1 MTSPRHML
9 AYLSLGLCTLLL
21 VQCQSTGNS
30 PVKDDPARA
39 SSADDGSASELR
51 NIILVIGDG
60 MGPNQVGL
68 LTQYARHA
76 PNSPYDGRPT
86 SLEKLTQQG
95 VTGLAETY
103 AQGALTVDSACSAT
117 HLSAGTMAPLE
128 ALGVDLEGN
137 PVPTV
142 LQRARDSG
150 RATGLVTDTRATHAT
165 PAAFFSHTAHR
176 SLEDDIAHDLFDEDV
191 DLMLAGGLRHFVPSF
206 DDRDT
211 RPDHIPEWAF
221 PPSSFRD
228 DGQDLLLKAHQQGYQ
243 LAFDHHELNDASA
256 LPLLGLFAE
265 SGMFHAIE
273 ERQTV
278 DDPQRRQP
286 TLDEMTLAALDL
298 LDERPEGFFL
308 MVEAGQIDWAGH
320 ANDAGWLLHEML
332 RLDVT
337 LDTIFNWMND
347 RDDTL
352 VIVTADHETGG
363 FGFSYSSNDLPDAT
377 PLSGPVFDHRDHQPN
392 FNFGALHQL
401 DELASQQKTFG
412 DLLDHLDEGD
422 PDAPAKLQ
430 TLVDKHTSYTISSSQ
445 AERVLQKHK
454 NPSTH
459 RITLTSPSGKSPR
472 LTTFLPSIPTPS
484 PHAAT
489 CWVELWRTNKTLSG
503 PPAPTPIPLCPS
515 SQPDLPRTSPPSKV
529 GCTWSMSDGP

>member
-1 MTSPRHML
+1 
-9 AYLSLGLCTLLL
+9 
-21 VQCQSTGNS
+21 
-30 PVKDDPARA
+30 
-39 SSADDGSASELR
+39 
-51 NIILVIGDG
+51 
-60 MGPNQVGL
+60 
-68 LTQYARHA
+68 
-76 PNSPYDGRPT
+76 
-86 SLEKLTQQG
+86 
-95 VTGLAETY
+95 
-103 AQGALTVDSACSAT
+103 
-117 HLSAGTMAPLE
+117 
-128 ALGVDLEGN
+128 
-137 PVPTV
+137 
-142 LQRARDSG
+142 
-150 RATGLVTDTRATHAT
+150 
-165 PAAFFSHTAHR
+165 
-176 SLEDDIAHDLFDEDV
+176 
-191 DLMLAGGLRHFVPSF
+191 
-206 DDRDT
+206 
-211 RPDHIPEWAF
+211 
-221 PPSSFRD
+221 
-228 DGQDLLLKAHQQGYQ
+228 
-243 LAFDHHELNDASA
+243 
-256 LPLLGLFAE
+256 
-265 SGMFHAIE
+265 MFHAIE

-454 NPSTH
+454 NPFHAPNNPYLTQREVPQIDDFSAFYPYAEST
-459 RITLTSPSGKSPR
+459 RSNLLGRTLADQQNVVWSTGSH
-472 LTTFLPSIPTPS
+472 THTPV
-484 PHAAT
+484 PVVAA
-489 CWVELWRTNKTLSG
+489 G
-503 PPAPTPIPLCPS
+503 PPAYL
-515 SQPDLPRTSPPSKV
+515 SPFEGWMHLVDV
-529 GCTWSMSDGP
+529 GRALNELIDSH